1 MRILNHEAI
10 GADAASSWL
19 YVLHGIFGAGR
30 NWGTVARRLVR
41 TRPDWGV
48 VLVDLREHGAS
59 RGFPPPHTVA
69 AAAADLAPLAAETGR
84 PVRAV
89 LGHSFGG
96 KVALAYAATRPPALE
111 QVWVIDSTP
120 AAGEPSGSAWRMLGL
135 IRAMPSRFASRSEL
149 VEALVEEGFAPPVG
163 QWMATNLERVDDGY
177 RWRFDL
183 DAVEALIRDF
193 FRADLWPLVEN
204 AGPAIR
210 IVKATESSVLSDDV
224 AARIRRAGS
233 GGRVRLDALVGGHW
247 LNADNPDGLID
258 LLKSGLPG
266 A

>member
-1 MRILNHEAI
+1 MRILNHEVV
-10 GADAASSWL
+10 GVEAAAHWL

-69 AAAADLAPLAAETGR
+69 AAAADLAPLAAETAR

-96 KVALAYAATRPPALE
+96 KVALAYAATRPAALG

-120 AAGEPSGSAWRMLGL
+120 AAGEPAGSAWRMLGL
-135 IRAMPSRFASRSEL
+135 IRAMPSVFASRSEL
-149 VEALVEEGFAPPVG
+149 VEALIAEGFAPPVG
-163 QWMATNLERVDDGY
+163 HWMATNLEPLEDGY

-193 FRADLWPLVEN
+193 FRTDLWEVVEN
-204 AGPAIR
+204 ARPAIR
-210 IVKATESSVLSDDV
+210 FVKGTESSVVSDDV

-233 GGRVRLDALVGGHW
+233 GGRVQLDALVGGHW
-247 LNADNPDGLID
+247 LNTDNPDGLID
-258 LLKSGLPG
+258 LLRSGLSD